1 MTVATGGVKT
11 EGRPRSGEA
20 RDAEPPADR
29 RCRQRIAALVRGSV
43 ARTCSG
49 SLHEGL
55 FFGSVERRDIVSPSR
70 SMSQVSLR
78 DRAVEP
84 RAARWK
90 FWLWRPINQRVARSN
105 ARGASIALAEQRIER
120 EDANDFV
127 TRLAAERQSPR

>member
-1 MTVATGGVKT
+1 
-11 EGRPRSGEA
+11 
-20 RDAEPPADR
+20 
-29 RCRQRIAALVRGSV
+29 
-43 ARTCSG
+43 
-49 SLHEGL
+49 
-55 FFGSVERRDIVSPSR
+55 
-70 SMSQVSLR
+70 MSQVSLR
-78 DRAVEP
+78 DRAVGP